1 MRAIWKGHIRF
12 SLVTIPIRIYTAVE
26 SSYSISFNQLSKET
40 KNPVSYQ
47 KVDKITGEPL
57 KNEDIIKGYQ
67 YEPGQY
73 VVIDPEEI
81 EKIKP
86 KSNKVI
92 EIESFVDNT
101 EVHPTLFDTPYFIGP
116 DGDVAAKTYSLLK
129 AALQD
134 SKKVA
139 LGRVILRDKENMVLL
154 NPLGKGL
161 VMYKLRYPA
170 EVRKVDQIPQLKDE
184 TDNVDKDQLKMA
196 HTLIDSMSKNFSDV
210 EMKDRYHDALVE
222 MVQAKLEGKEIV
234 IPQEEEVQTVD
245 IMTALKQS
253 IEQAKSDKKPMQ
265 KAKGKNKAATEEEE
279 SRKTG

>member
-26 SSYSISFNQLSKET
+26 SSYSISFNQLNKET

-101 EVHPTLFDTPYFIGP
+101 EVHPTLFDTPYYIGP
-116 DGDVAAKTYSLLK
+116 DGEVAAKTYDLLR

-134 SKKVA
+134 ANKVA

-154 NPLGKGL
+154 NPLGNGL

-170 EVRKVDQIPQLKDE
+170 EVRNIGQVPQLNGKADE
-184 TDNVDKDQLKMA
+184 VDKDQLKMA
-196 HTLIDSMSKNFSDV
+196 HTLIDSMSKSFEEV
-210 EMKDRYHDALVE
+210 EMKDRYHDALIE
-222 MVQAKLEGKEIV
+222 MIQAKLEGKEIV
-234 IPQEEEVQTVD
+234 MPQEEEVQTVD

-253 IEQAKSDKKPMQ
+253 IEKAKSDKKPMQ
-265 KAKGKNKAATEEEE
+265 KAKGKKKETVEKDE